1 MTETGLLVGRKR
13 YGRHVGDERT
23 GDGGGKEFRRVLD
36 ELRNR
41 MVNGQYALGSSL
53 PAQRLLAEE
62 FDVSRDTVQRVLK
75 TLASEGWVE
84 SRQGSGS
91 RVVKTQRIQPAVLQ
105 SAKPRPMALG
115 PIISK
120 AFGRAEVS
128 LDVFTLTGESLD
140 LHVRLQAERIR
151 TDPGSAPQRVAVR
164 VLVPSEEVELPFPRS
179 KDDPSDRRPVERV
192 WDIARRSAS
201 SLRYVLD
208 SLRVEKLVPEVSL
221 EIRHTRVVPTFK
233 FYLLNSSEALFGL
246 YQVVERPIVLDDGE
260 ELTAVDVEGIGANL
274 MHYERDAAP
283 DSPGSFFVDSMQTY
297 FDSVWTL
304 LSE

>member
-1 MTETGLLVGRKR
+1 MGE
-13 YGRHVGDERT
+13 ERS
-23 GDGGGKEFRRVLD
+23 GEGGGKEFRRVLD
-36 ELRNR
+36 DLRNR
-41 MVNGQYALGSSL
+41 MVNGDYPLGSSL

-62 FDVSRDTVQRVLK
+62 FEVSRDTVQRVVR

-91 RVVKTQRIQPAVLQ
+91 RVIKTQRIQPAVPQ
-105 SAKPRPMALG
+105 GAKPGPMALG

-120 AFGRAEVS
+120 AFGRSEVS

-140 LHVRLQAERIR
+140 THVRLQALRIR
-151 TDPGSAPQRVAVR
+151 AEPHGAPQRVAVR
-164 VLVPSEEVELPFPRS
+164 ILVPSEDAELPFPRS

-201 SLRYVLD
+201 SLRHVLE

-221 EIRHTRVVPTFK
+221 EIRHTSVVPNFK
-233 FYLLNSSEALFGL
+233 FYLLNGSEALFGL
-246 YQVVERPIVLDDGE
+246 YQVVERPIFLDDGE

-274 MHYERDAAP
+274 MHYERDADP
-283 DSPGSFFVDSMQTY
+283 ESPGSFFVDSMQTY
-297 FDSVWTL
+297 FNSVWTL